1 MKHYPTLLLALL
13 LVSAL
18 ESLSQPVYMTR
29 NGKISFFSK
38 TPLENIDAVNNEV
51 FSALN
56 TEKGD
61 MAFSLSVKAFHFE
74 RSLMEEHF
82 NENYMESEKF
92 PKSTFSGKI
101 DKLADVH
108 FDKEGKYT
116 VTVTGD
122 LTIHGVTKRVT
133 VPGSLNVEK
142 GKIEATAAFQIKPD
156 DYGIKIP
163 TIVIEKIA
171 EVIDVSINC
180 HYEPKSK

>member
-1 MKHYPTLLLALL
+1 
-13 LVSAL
+13 
-18 ESLSQPVYMTR
+18 
-29 NGKISFFSK
+29 
-38 TPLENIDAVNNEV
+38 
-51 FSALN
+51 
-56 TEKGD
+56 
-61 MAFSLSVKAFHFE
+61 
-74 RSLMEEHF
+74 
-82 NENYMESEKF
+82 MESEKF